1 MTCNWAKS
9 HKMTDWCTRS
19 AIHSFV
25 FYPNWLENHKNCVF
39 FHFKIVPVQKSL
51 CLYPYPQL
59 HVQSVPQLGPR
70 PPAGSPLL
78 VHPCPKDVACHWGNM
93 GSAALDTSDIGL
105 QWAQAAESKQI
116 FNFFFLIS
124 RNNNHTITNKQSKP
138 CSSHSMYICSAS
150 YINKCHDP
158 ESIVHTGLLF
168 LYPMGQVAQRYAVLY
183 DWTVSQH
190 ASEMMYDL
198 SLIPCVIPTAC
209 LWEERIC
216 NQWAH

>member
-9 HKMTDWCTRS
+9 HKMTDWCTQS

-51 CLYPYPQL
+51 RLYPYPQL
-59 HVQSVPQLGPR
+59 HVHSVPQLGPR

-105 QWAQAAESKQI
+105 QWAQAAESTQI

-124 RNNNHTITNKQSKP
+124 RNNNHTITNKQSNKQTKP
-138 CSSHSMYICSAS
+138 CSSHSCTSVQLLTLISAM
-150 YINKCHDP
+150 IQK
-158 ESIVHTGLLF
+158 
-168 LYPMGQVAQRYAVLY
+168 A
-183 DWTVSQH
+183 
-190 ASEMMYDL
+190 
-198 SLIPCVIPTAC
+198 
-209 LWEERIC
+209 
-216 NQWAH
+216 